1 MVLWFN
7 KVYKGPI
14 VSLVVQP
21 VVNDSVYNLLEENKC
36 SSGMPWKVNVGLLI
50 SLQNMVCLIRINAYS
65 VIKRRKQSS
74 TSLQPVSLQDSFG
87 IGCSFFIALN
97 LQQLVPSITKH
108 SFTTWWRRAS
118 KRVSKDQRKGVNTL
132 IILGLDAPEAE
143 ERVCVCGKLSS
154 VPTTPRNPKLEA
166 HLWTLAGASK
176 LQGLGLSRLE
186 I

>member
-7 KVYKGPI
+7 KVYKGPNE
-14 VSLVVQP
+14 SLVVQP
-21 VVNDSVYNLLEENKC
+21 VVNDSMYNLLEENKC

-65 VIKRRKQSS
+65 VIKRKQSS

-132 IILGLDAPEAE
+132 IILGPWMPWKQRKA
-143 ERVCVCGKLSS
+143 CVWGRLSS
-154 VPTTPRNPKLEA
+154 VPTTPRNLKLEA

-176 LQGLGLSRLE
+176 LQGLWLSQLE